1 MSSVHCFATCPSVQ
15 LINSLVTTSTQTVS
29 SNKSD
34 ICECTQIQEGGWEI
48 TCFNSN
54 SNTNSET
61 SQPEFADDFNIIPL
75 AFFIRYEIG
84 RQVKITC
91 DSGVP
96 LWRPALFQ
104 GFGIESIDSFSFVN
118 CVLPQSLPLS
128 VILHRTSSIKAIN
141 FTSKNNS
148 ESTASNQN
156 YKAFNEAP
164 EISKVRS
171 LAITSKESVSVEQL
185 NILLMSLES
194 LEQLKLSQFKLNDIV
209 NLTATALF
217 DKSEE
222 LINVNNETKH
232 FNTSE
237 KTRLVLDENI
247 LNFGQSFPNLKV
259 LRLQSFINELVPGL
273 LFDMLNGLT
282 KLEYLELDSNNLAS
296 LPEKSF

>member
-104 GFGIESIDSFSFVN
+104 GLKKFHYFFKKFISFTQKFS
-118 CVLPQSLPLS
+118 
-128 VILHRTSSIKAIN
+128 
-141 FTSKNNS
+141 
-148 ESTASNQN
+148 
-156 YKAFNEAP
+156 
-164 EISKVRS
+164 
-171 LAITSKESVSVEQL
+171 
-185 NILLMSLES
+185 
-194 LEQLKLSQFKLNDIV
+194 
-209 NLTATALF
+209 
-217 DKSEE
+217 
-222 LINVNNETKH
+222 
-232 FNTSE
+232 
-237 KTRLVLDENI
+237 
-247 LNFGQSFPNLKV
+247 
-259 LRLQSFINELVPGL
+259 
-273 LFDMLNGLT
+273 
-282 KLEYLELDSNNLAS
+282 
-296 LPEKSF
+296 